1 MQTLALPGAGPRP
14 QRTSRQR
21 PDKPVLCP
29 PAPFSQAAGPVSPP
43 QSQRARG
50 PQGELTASP
59 GSAPAGDTAWSRE
72 GGGAGPRGSL
82 PSGCSLWGALSL
94 VRVTGGRML
103 CLSRCRWPEVPCQ
116 NSTRRKPGEPSWCRW
131 PSDRGTGLRGSGPAR
146 PGLQTPGLRTAA
158 SPPPQPTPTPI
169 SPRGQAQGGAPTS
182 RGGSVWKWAD
192 ADCFVLTG
200 QAGRRWCWAG
210 GQALKCGRAPCPPV
224 PGCLPHP
231 ARRPRPAVCGQH
243 AHSSA
248 WRGCHAVGGVSLDP
262 RPSLISVTRERAE
275 CSVLSPD
282 PQGPHPQHRP
292 HDGPNPTPSYLYPAV
307 AGRPACPVVPV
318 RAWAVRLHWSLP
330 APAPLTDHVRT
341 HLVHVWPCS
350 LVGLCPRV

>member
-350 LVGLCPRV
+350 LVGL

>member
-169 SPRGQAQGGAPTS
+169 SLRGQAQGGAPTS

-210 GQALKCGRAPCPPV
+210 GQALKCGRAPCPPCARLPPAPCPASPSRCV
-224 PGCLPHP
+224 WPARSQLSLAWLSRGWGCLFGPPAEPHF
-231 ARRPRPAVCGQH
+231 CDQ
-243 AHSSA
+243 
-248 WRGCHAVGGVSLDP
+248 
-262 RPSLISVTRERAE
+262 RA
-275 CSVLSPD
+275 S
-282 PQGPHPQHRP
+282 
-292 HDGPNPTPSYLYPAV
+292 
-307 AGRPACPVVPV
+307 
-318 RAWAVRLHWSLP
+318 
-330 APAPLTDHVRT
+330 
-341 HLVHVWPCS
+341 
-350 LVGLCPRV
+350 